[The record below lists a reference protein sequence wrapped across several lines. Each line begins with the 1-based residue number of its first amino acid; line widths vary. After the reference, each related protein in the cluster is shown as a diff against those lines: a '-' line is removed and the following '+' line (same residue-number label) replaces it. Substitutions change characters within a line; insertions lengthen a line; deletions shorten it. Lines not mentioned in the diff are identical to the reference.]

1 MSYDSLISLEQSS
14 NIIELNENDIKYID
28 DLIVGFIY
36 IKRKRKW
43 KKKFFVQKKSYME
56 YWKSYKMKKN
66 KRIRVKECYFHL
78 EDTFELSCIKKI
90 IYKNKVA
97 WTFKLYKKDHL
108 FLSFLSFN
116 NNIHDIYNNFKDYLN
131 IL

>member
-1 MSYDSLISLEQSS
+1 MEKSFLYKKNLIW
-14 NIIELNENDIKYID
+14 NIGNH
-28 DLIVGFIY
+28 
-36 IKRKRKW
+36 
-43 KKKFFVQKKSYME
+43 
-56 YWKSYKMKKN
+56 KMKN